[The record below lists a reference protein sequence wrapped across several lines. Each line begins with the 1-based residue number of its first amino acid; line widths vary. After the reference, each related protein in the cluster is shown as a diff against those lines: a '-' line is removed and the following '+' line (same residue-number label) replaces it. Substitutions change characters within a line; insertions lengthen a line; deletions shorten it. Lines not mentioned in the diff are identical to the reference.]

1 MSKYLLKTLCT
12 EVFNAALTSL
22 ATDHMLTVTADALES
37 VEVSSNYD
45 KEYPTMHYFRIP
57 IQILAMI
64 VFMFLIV
71 YFWKSQFKIALWVC
85 F

>member
-1 MSKYLLKTLCT
+1 M
-12 EVFNAALTSL
+12 FNAALTSL

-57 IQILAMI
+57 IHILAMI
-64 VFMFLIV
+64 VMFLIV
-71 YFWKSQFKIALWVC
+71 YFWKTQFKIALWVC
-85 F
+85 FNMP